1 MSWYQ
6 NYRPYVSVAE
16 RRRKAEKKVAA
27 LRKKGETIEAVT
39 AATPRGKIAVS
50 FWGKAWCEHLESFS
64 DYANRLPRGRTY
76 LRNGSVLHLAIEPG
90 RIRALVMGSELYEQT
105 IQIAPL
111 PKDRWDAV
119 KKRCQGKIGSLIEL
133 LQGKIS
139 DDVMKVVTDRMEG
152 LFPGPKEIQLGCSC
166 PDWAGLCK
174 HLAAILYG
182 VGSRLDAAPELLFKL
197 RGVDH
202 TELIQTDAASLVTQ
216 GETAG
221 GKGRRRLA
229 PADLGDVFGIELEE
243 EPAPQVSE
251 APVSPTTQPP
261 SPPLPQPQA
270 ARKKQPKKK
279 TTPPKKKTV
288 SKKTEP
294 TTKPKPRPKTKT
306 KPKKSKAL

>member
-1 MSWYQ
+1 MRWHQ
-6 NYRPYVSVAE
+6 NYRPYVSATE
-16 RRRKAEKKVAA
+16 RRYKAEKKVAA
-27 LRKKGETIEAVT
+27 LRKKGEVIEAVS
-39 AATPRGKIAVS
+39 AATPRGRIAVS

-105 IQIAPL
+105 IQIVPL
-111 PKDRWDAV
+111 PKDRWEAV

-139 DDVMKVVTDRMEG
+139 DDVMAVVTDRMEG
-152 LFPGPKEIQLGCSC
+152 LFPGPKEIRMDCSC

-182 VGSRLDAAPELLFKL
+182 VGSRLDSAPELLFKL

-202 TELIQTDAASLVTQ
+202 AELIQTDAAALVAQ
-216 GETAG
+216 GDTGG

-229 PADLGDVFGIELEE
+229 PAALGDVFGIVLEE
-243 EPAPQVSE
+243 DAAPPA
-251 APVSPTTQPP
+251 APKRRG
-261 SPPLPQPQA
+261 A
-270 ARKKQPKKK
+270 KNKQPGRPAQSKQKAATKKK
-279 TTPPKKKTV
+279 KNASPKKKTV
-288 SKKTEP
+288 PKKTEA
-294 TTKPKPRPKTKT
+294 TTKPRPKTKT
-306 KPKKSKAL
+306 KPKKSKAS